1 MTLTRNQLTL
11 LGVLALALLI
21 IGVVLGRGCWHPSP
35 PPSTVVTGIDAGPG
49 EEVIAGTLDGAVQAG
64 EVHITQ
70 IERKFDADMAAFDEQ
85 QRAEYDRLR
94 GGDDLSAAAE
104 YLSAW
109 NHARRALKEDAGT

>member
-49 EEVIAGTLDGAVQAG
+49 EEVIAGTLDGSVQAG
-64 EVHITQ
+64 QVHIEM
-70 IERKFDADMAAFDEQ
+70 IERKFQDDLAAFDAQ
-85 QRAEYDRLR
+85 QRENYERTRADSLEDAARA
-94 GGDDLSAAAE
+94 LSD
-104 YLSAW
+104 W
-109 NHARRALKEDAGT
+109 NRQRRALKEDSGT

>member
-49 EEVIAGTLDGAVQAG
+49 EEVIAGTLDGAARAG
-64 EVHITQ
+64 QVHITQ
-70 IERKFDADMAAFDEQ
+70 IEAKFDSDLRAFDDT

-94 GGDDLSAAAE
+94 GGDDLDAAARM
-104 YLSAW
+104 LSDW
-109 NHARRALKEDAGT
+109 NHHRRALKEDAGT